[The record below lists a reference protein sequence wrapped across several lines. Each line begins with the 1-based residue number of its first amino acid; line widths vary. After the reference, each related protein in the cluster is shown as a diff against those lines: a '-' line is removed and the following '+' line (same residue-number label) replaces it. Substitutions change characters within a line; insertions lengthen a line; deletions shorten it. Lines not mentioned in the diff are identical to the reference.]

1 MIYFLTRLHISQ
13 GMGVTMNIDDF
24 RTSSLRKWA
33 EMNAKLIRN
42 AMFVTLVIVV
52 ISMMGRAHGLG

>member
-1 MIYFLTRLHISQ
+1 
-13 GMGVTMNIDDF
+13 MNIDDF
-24 RTSSLRKWA
+24 RTSSFRKWA